1 VFENSITTDSYRGY
15 RYRGLDFVP
24 PEYIINTSTQEIVL
38 NIKDGIK
45 NNVNLVIVKKQFDK
59 SSLWNIDSLNS
70 TTVSLIDSVS
80 NQAKFLQ
87 AQPSELPNDY
97 YYGGSRYLLDGN
109 GFVLTD
115 NDGNALE
122 QG

>member
-1 VFENSITTDSYRGY
+1 
-15 RYRGLDFVP
+15 
-24 PEYIINTSTQEIVL
+24 
-38 NIKDGIK
+38 
-45 NNVNLVIVKKQFDK
+45 LVIVKKQFDK